1 MYVTPFVCPTCGN
14 PKVSRAVSRFIDI
27 RQGNATDKEIFS
39 LLGIEES
46 YSRFEILKKKDPK
59 LSEKDLFIKS
69 KTGLDYK
76 DFLRIKRNEA
86 PGVSAMEIYKIFG
99 LSTLCCMRSVLSA
112 PVWPNYS
119 TTRPPYSSLEIDVG
133 KVERYVRQNGMQFE
147 TGEISDATGIYVES
161 KVKTQNDVEFDVD
174 DDELRNLDV

>member
-27 RQGNATDKEIFS
+27 REGNATDKEIFS

-46 YSRFEILKKKDPK
+46 YTRFEILKKKDPK

-76 DFLRIKRNEA
+76 D
-86 PGVSAMEIYKIFG
+86 V
-99 LSTLCCMRSVLSA
+99 
-112 PVWPNYS
+112 
-119 TTRPPYSSLEIDVG
+119 
-133 KVERYVRQNGMQFE
+133 
-147 TGEISDATGIYVES
+147 
-161 KVKTQNDVEFDVD
+161 
-174 DDELRNLDV
+174 